1 MTNKEYRAHEGISKS
16 SLWEINKSPLHFRY
30 KMDNPQTDTAA
41 LLFGRA
47 VHKFVLEESD
57 FFNEFAIIGTFSLS
71 SNDGCDKAIKLYS
84 DLLKRDY
91 TLDLSLPFREK
102 QQLCYKLSDDVD
114 LDFITQSDFDEIKA
128 ISDSIKTVPDAWEL
142 LQGEVEQSYFWTDD
156 LTGEKCK
163 CRPDVIN
170 HEKKLIVD
178 LKTTDS
184 CENNHFERSAKKYG
198 YKLQAGMYREGVFQN
213 TFEEYGFK
221 FVAVEKK
228 PPYAVR
234 IYNCTPEYID
244 QGYDK
249 FRELIGIYHDCKAKN
264 EWLGYDRIG
273 AREVDLLADDYVE

>member
-1 MTNKEYRAHEGISKS
+1 MTNKEYRAHDGISKS

-47 VHKFVLEESD
+47 VHKFVLEEDDFWNEFIVLPSNIDRRTKDGKEMYNTFILKAADKDIIQESD
-57 FFNEFAIIGTFSLS
+57 F
-71 SNDGCDKAIKLYS
+71 
-84 DLLKRDY
+84 
-91 TLDLSLPFREK
+91 
-102 QQLCYKLSDDVD
+102 V
-114 LDFITQSDFDEIKA
+114 EIKA
-128 ISDSIKTVPDAWEL
+128 ISDSIKSVPDAWEL
-142 LQGEVEQSYFWTDD
+142 LQGEHEVSYFWTDD

-184 CENNHFERSAKKYG
+184 CEDNHFERSAKKYG

-249 FRELIGIYHDCKAKN
+249 FRELIGIYHDCKVKN

-273 AREVDLLADDYVE
+273 AREVELLADDYVE

>member
-1 MTNKEYRAHEGISKS
+1 MTNKEYRSHDGISKS
-16 SLWEINKSPLHFRY
+16 SLWEINKSPLHFKY
-30 KMDNPQTDTAA
+30 KMDHPQTDTAA

-47 VHKFVLEESD
+47 VHKFVLEEDD
-57 FFNEFAIIGTFSLS
+57 FFNEFAIAPICDRRTKDGKETWTNFELS
-71 SNDGCDKAIKLYS
+71 CVGKDI
-84 DLLKRDY
+84 
-91 TLDLSLPFREK
+91 
-102 QQLCYKLSDDVD
+102 
-114 LDFITQSDFDEIKA
+114 ITQSDFDEIKA
-128 ISDSIKTVPDAWEL
+128 ISDSIKSVPDAWEL
-142 LQGEVEQSYFWTDD
+142 LQGECEQSYFWTDD
-156 LTGEKCK
+156 MTGEKCK

-249 FRELIGIYHDCKAKN
+249 FRELIGIYHDCKVKN

-273 AREVDLLADDYVE
+273 AREVELLADDYVE